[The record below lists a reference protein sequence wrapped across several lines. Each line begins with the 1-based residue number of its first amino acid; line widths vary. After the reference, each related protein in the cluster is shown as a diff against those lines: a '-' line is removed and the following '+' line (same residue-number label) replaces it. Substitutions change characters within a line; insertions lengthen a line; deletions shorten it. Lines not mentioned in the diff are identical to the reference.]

1 MKNITEVKVN
11 DLSKLT
17 VAGIKA
23 IKVAV
28 VAGTRAETTLRTCAE
43 QLRADGIVSTC
54 FISPTSKS
62 GLGTASPELFLALKR
77 SVAEGMPPAIRK
89 AFFLEGKQPKEQA
102 DAKRKAAGSVS
113 SRMNKIMA
121 HLETL
126 EGVVKSK
133 PERGAQ
139 TPDSETGATPTE
151 ANSATNIKVIELL
164 TQANKKANAEE
175 APTFDV
181 IALNKVLAIAL
192 KIVNTPYTSQP
203 TH

>member
-1 MKNITEVKVN
+1 MENITEVKAT

-17 VAGIKA
+17 VDGIKA
-23 IKVAV
+23 IKVAGL
-28 VAGTRAETTLRTCAE
+28 ASSRAETTLLTCAE

-62 GLGTASPELFLALKR
+62 GLGTASPELFSALKR

-89 AFFLEGKQPKEQA
+89 AFFLEGKQSKERAAQ
-102 DAKRKAAGSVS
+102 KRKAAQEVS

-126 EGVVKSK
+126 EGVVKAK

-139 TPDSETGATPTE
+139 TPNSETGATPTE

-192 KIVNTPYTSQP
+192 KIINTPYEP

>member
-1 MKNITEVKVN
+1 MTNITEVKST

-54 FISPTSKS
+54 FISPASKS
-62 GLGTASPELFLALKR
+62 GLGTASAELFKALKAA
-77 SVAEGMPPAIRK
+77 VAEGMPPATKK
-89 AFFLEGKQPKEQA
+89 AFFLEGKQSKDQA
-102 DAKRKAAGSVS
+102 DAKRKAAGAVS
-113 SRMNKIMA
+113 SRMSKVMA

-126 EGVVKSK
+126 EGVVKAK

-181 IALNKVLAIAL
+181 IALNKVLATAL
-192 KIVNTPYTSQP
+192 KIINTPVQP
-203 TH
+203 KH

>member
-1 MKNITEVKVN
+1 MTNITEVKST

-54 FISPTSKS
+54 FISPASKS
-62 GLGTASPELFLALKR
+62 GLGTASAELFKALKAA
-77 SVAEGMPPAIRK
+77 VAEGMPPATKR
-89 AFFLEGKQPKEQA
+89 AFFLAGKQAKDQA
-102 DAKRKAAGSVS
+102 DAKRKAAGAVS
-113 SRMNKIMA
+113 SRMSKVMA

-126 EGVVKSK
+126 EGVVKAK

-139 TPDSETGATPTE
+139 QSNGETSGAPAAKQIGVTKE
-151 ANSATNIKVIELL
+151 IELL
-164 TQANKKANAEE
+164 NRVNKIAQEKEE
-175 APTFDV
+175 PEYDV
-181 IALNKVLAIAL
+181 IAVTAALAELL
-192 KIVNTPYTSQP
+192 KLINTPVQP
-203 TH
+203 KL

>member
-1 MKNITEVKVN
+1 MTDITEVKPT

-17 VAGIKA
+17 ADGIKA

-62 GLGTASPELFLALKR
+62 GLGTASAELFTALKR

-89 AFFLEGKQPKEQA
+89 AFFLEGKQSKERAAQ
-102 DAKRKAAGSVS
+102 KRKAAGQVS

-126 EGVVKSK
+126 EGVVKAK

-139 TPDSETGATPTE
+139 TPNSETGATPTE
-151 ANSATNIKVIELL
+151 ANSATNIKIVELL
-164 TQANKKANAEE
+164 NQANKKANAEE

-181 IALNKVLAIAL
+181 IALNKVLATAL
-192 KIVNTPYTSQP
+192 KIINTPVQP
-203 TH
+203 KH

>member
-1 MKNITEVKVN
+1 MENITEVKAT

-17 VAGIKA
+17 VDGIKA
-23 IKVAV
+23 IKVAGL
-28 VAGTRAETTLRTCAE
+28 ASSRAETTLLTCAE

-54 FISPTSKS
+54 FISPASKS
-62 GLGTASPELFLALKR
+62 GLGTASPELFTALKR

-89 AFFLEGKQPKEQA
+89 AFFLEGKQSKERAAQ
-102 DAKRKAAGSVS
+102 KRKAAQEVS

-126 EGVVKSK
+126 EGVVKAK

-139 TPDSETGATPTE
+139 TPNSETGATPTE
-151 ANSATNIKVIELL
+151 ANSATNIKIVELL
-164 TQANKKANAEE
+164 TQANKKAQGEE

-181 IALNKVLAIAL
+181 VALTALLAKAL
-192 KIVNTPYTSQP
+192 QIVNTPVEPS
-203 TH
+203 H

>member
-1 MKNITEVKVN
+1 MKNITEVKAA

-17 VAGIKA
+17 IAGKKA
-23 IKVAV
+23 IKVAGI
-28 VAGTRAETTLRTCAE
+28 AGTKAETTLRACAE

-54 FISPTSKS
+54 CISPASKS
-62 GLGTASPELFLALKR
+62 GLGTASPELFLALKQ
-77 SVAEGMPPAIRK
+77 SVAEGMPAAIRK
-89 AFFLEGKQPKEQA
+89 AFFLEGKQSEQRAA
-102 DAKRKAAGSVS
+102 DKRKAAQEVA
-113 SRMNKIMA
+113 SRMNKIMK

-126 EGVVKSK
+126 EGVVKAK

-139 TPDSETGATPTE
+139 RVLPALPATPTE

-192 KIVNTPYTSQP
+192 KIINTPYEPS
-203 TH
+203 H

>member
-1 MKNITEVKVN
+1 MTNITEVKAT

-17 VAGIKA
+17 VAGKKA
-23 IKVAV
+23 IKVCV
-28 VAGTRAETTLRTCAE
+28 QAGTRAETTLRTCAE

-54 FISPTSKS
+54 CISPASKS
-62 GLGTASPELFLALKR
+62 GLGTASPELYSALKQ

-89 AFFLEGKQPKEQA
+89 AFFLEGKQSKERAA
-102 DAKRKAAGSVS
+102 DKRKAAQEVS

-126 EGVVKSK
+126 EGVVKAK

-139 TPDSETGATPTE
+139 TPNSETGATPTE

-192 KIVNTPYTSQP
+192 KIINTPYEP